1 MVKFEVVNELALKVT
16 AGPGDVFF
24 TKAGAFVG
32 GQNMGPKNYQFEKVL
47 LGPQGNP
54 LQAMM
59 GQLARR
65 ITGENLPLTKVKC
78 QGPCITYHANEAQHV
93 VVINLQPGEMISVE
107 SENILAFTSD
117 CQYTVRF
124 LASGVISQKGFMT
137 SCIKG
142 TSPSSYAAILVDGNP
157 LVLDNRR
164 DGSTLEVDPDAMV
177 AFIGADPSFKMD
189 LSWKNL
195 IGQASGESYMMQW
208 SQQNP
213 AAVIYQPNERKSG
226 INIGMD
232 GGSSGQRASRQQNQT
247 LGQAGQS
254 VGNTLGQLGG
264 MLGGIGGAMGGGTP
278 TGGMGGGNPFGGI
291 FGG

>member
-1 MVKFEVVNELALKVT
+1 MVKFEVVNELGLKVT

-142 TSPSSYAAILVDGNP
+142 T
-157 LVLDNRR
+157 
-164 DGSTLEVDPDAMV
+164 
-177 AFIGADPSFKMD
+177 
-189 LSWKNL
+189 
-195 IGQASGESYMMQW
+195 
-208 SQQNP
+208 
-213 AAVIYQPNERKSG
+213 
-226 INIGMD
+226 
-232 GGSSGQRASRQQNQT
+232 
-247 LGQAGQS
+247 
-254 VGNTLGQLGG
+254 
-264 MLGGIGGAMGGGTP
+264 
-278 TGGMGGGNPFGGI
+278 
-291 FGG
+291 